1 MRTLYELTGDFLQL
15 LAMAEDE
22 NEDIEVIL
30 NTIEGVDYEIE
41 LKAEG
46 YAKVIKELEARGE
59 SLKKEGE
66 RLSGR
71 RKAIEGNIKR
81 MKQTLQQSM
90 EVTGKT
96 KFKTELFSFNVQNNK
111 PSLVLDKDIEEI
123 PEEYLI
129 PQPAKVDNTAVT
141 ELLKNGE
148 VLDFAHLS
156 VSKSLRIR

>member
-22 NEDIEVIL
+22 TEDIEVIL

-41 LKAEG
+41 MKAEG
-46 YAKVIKELEARGE
+46 YAKVVKELEARSE
-59 SLKKEGE
+59 ALKKEEE
-66 RLSGR
+66 RLSAR
-71 RKAIEGNIKR
+71 RKSIENNIKR

-96 KFKTELFSFNVQNNK
+96 KFKTELFSFNVQNNP
-111 PSLVLDKDIEEI
+111 PSLVLDKKIEDI

-129 PQPAKVDNTAVT
+129 PQPAKVDNAAVK
-141 ELLKNGE
+141 ELLKSGE
-148 VLDFAHLS
+148 ALDFAHLS

>member
-59 SLKKEGE
+59 SLKKEE

-96 KFKTELFSFNVQNNK
+96 KFKTELFSFNVQKN
-111 PSLVLDKDIEEI
+111 PESLVLDKDIEEI
-123 PEEYLI
+123 PKKYLI
-129 PQPAKVDNTAVT
+129 PQPAKVDNETVKK
-141 ELLKNGE
+141 LLKSGKA
-148 VLDFAHLS
+148 LDFAHLS

>member
-46 YAKVIKELEARGE
+46 YAKVVKELEARGE